1 MNINELLEESRG
13 GILSLAK
20 KHGIIGMDI
29 TGSDDGCEVF
39 DERGVFEF
47 LVEFAPD
54 ASPAVRE
61 EFQRELLGLLGR
73 YVELASAEDLDGH
86 IRRIFIKESVP
97 E

>member
-1 MNINELLEESRG
+1 MDLNELLEESRG
-13 GILSLAK
+13 GILSLARRF
-20 KHGIIGMDI
+20 GITGMDI
-29 TGSDDGCEVF
+29 IGSDDGCEVF
-39 DERGVFEF
+39 DEGGVFEF

-54 ASPAVRE
+54 ASFSTRE

-86 IRRIFIKESVP
+86 IRRIIIKESVP

>member
-1 MNINELLEESRG
+1 MDINELLEESRG
-13 GILSLAK
+13 GILALAK
-20 KHGIIGMDI
+20 KHGIIGMTI

-39 DERGVFEF
+39 DNGVFEF

-61 EFQRELLGLLGR
+61 DFQRELLGLLGR

-86 IRRIFIKESVP
+86 LWCIAIKESVP

>member
-1 MNINELLEESRG
+1 VDINEMLEESRG
-13 GILSLAK
+13 GILALAK
-20 KHGIIGMDI
+20 KHGIIGMTI
-29 TGSDDGCEVF
+29 TGSDDGCEAF
-39 DERGVFEF
+39 DNGAFEF

-73 YVELASAEDLDGH
+73 SVELASAEDRDGH
-86 IRRIFIKESVP
+86 LRRIAIKESFP

>member
-1 MNINELLEESRG
+1 MDINELLEESRG
-13 GILSLAK
+13 GILALAK
-20 KHGIIGMDI
+20 KHGIIGMTI

-39 DERGVFEF
+39 DNGAFEF

-54 ASPAVRE
+54 ASRSTRE

-73 YVELASAEDLDGH
+73 YVELASAEDLDGYL
-86 IRRIFIKESVP
+86 RRIVIKESVP

>member
-1 MNINELLEESRG
+1 MDINELLEEPRG
-13 GILSLAK
+13 RILSLAK
-20 KHGIIGMDI
+20 KHGINGMDI
-29 TGSDDGCEVF
+29 TGSHDGCEVVEEG
-39 DERGVFEF
+39 DIEF

-54 ASPAVRE
+54 ASRSTRE

-86 IRRIFIKESVP
+86 IRRIVIKESVP